1 MAARRQG
8 CHPVIVYSTLGVI
21 VRWVNDSWSAKG
33 CTLLAT
39 VPPATS
45 PSIPKAGDMIKALYF
60 LFVLSGAAG
69 LIYESTWTRYL
80 GLFVGHDAYAQI
92 IVLIIF
98 LGGMSAG
105 AMTVSRWT
113 ARLKE
118 PLYGY
123 VAVEL
128 VVGCIGLVF
137 HDIFQATT
145 GWAYHAV
152 YPLLAGSWALLVA
165 KWAIAGALILPQSV
179 MLGMTFPLMSAGVL
193 RLQPTRPGRTL
204 SLLYFSNS
212 LGAAVGVLVAGFYL
226 VELAGLPGT
235 ILAAAMLN
243 LVIAAATLCFMV
255 ASRNRGPV
263 VTAPMGSGP
272 APASTSRAPVLPDRA
287 LERLLLFTSLATAVA
302 SFIYEIDWIRML
314 ALVLGSATHSFEL
327 MLSAFILGLAVGAW
341 WIRAR
346 VDRLKDPVR
355 TLGMVQWMMGLL
367 ALATLPLYVSSFGW
381 IASLMTAFSR
391 TDAGYT
397 GFTLARYGLCLAIM
411 FPATF
416 CAGMTLPLITRI
428 LFTSGSG
435 ERAIGSVYAWNTMGS
450 ILGVA
455 LGGLVLLPVLGLKA
469 MLILGAALDMGIGV
483 LLLSRSRTFTSPATR
498 LALAAP
504 LAAGIL
510 MVVVAGRT
518 RLDTNTLASGVFRT
532 GVVLSPDQRE
542 IKFYRDGRTATV
554 TTATFKATGMM
565 SLATNGKPDASLSPD
580 WFRACD
586 SSARRVPLMG
596 DAATQTL
603 VPLITLAHAPRAR
616 SAAMIGQGSGM
627 SSHLLLAA
635 PNVKELVT
643 LEIEPQMVAGSRLFY
658 PANRRV
664 FDDPRSKIVID
675 DAKSYFASEQ
685 QRYDLIISEPSNP
698 WVSGVSGL
706 FTTEFYSRIR
716 GYLSEDG
723 VFGQWL
729 HVYEL
734 DDALVLSVMAALH
747 QNFRSY
753 EVYLV
758 PNGDLLIVASNQ
770 AALPSPDWAVFGNPV
785 LETDLCRFLPLTPAV
800 LDGLRL
806 AGRAELAPL
815 LDSFGQPNSDYYPVL
830 DLAAERRRFRHDV
843 AGGFPAISAD
853 WFNLLRAMSGSRLGP
868 GDYHVPALPENPRV
882 LARATGAL
890 LRSQTSIQLD
900 DSTFTPF
907 TRNAVFQWRQ
917 WQIMSASSRA
927 PSNWELWLDQ
937 ANAVDRLRNGGTA
950 GTTDQEF
957 DGQLSRFMERHHAP
971 AAARD
976 VVAFRRGLASWNF
989 AEAAAAAGRLMPLR
1003 ERRWI
1008 PADELR
1014 DGLVIA
1020 RLRLHDVRGARQA
1033 LDSLFPFSRR
1043 SVIDLRSQLLSSYV
1057 QSAERRQ
1064 AVALTR

>member
-1 MAARRQG
+1 
-8 CHPVIVYSTLGVI
+8 
-21 VRWVNDSWSAKG
+21 
-33 CTLLAT
+33 
-39 VPPATS
+39 
-45 PSIPKAGDMIKALYF
+45 MIRALYF

-69 LIYESTWTRYL
+69 LIYEAIWTRYL

-137 HDIFQATT
+137 HDVFQATT

-152 YPLLAGSWALLVA
+152 YPLLAGSWLLLAA
-165 KWAIAGALILPQSV
+165 KWTIAGALILPQSV

-193 RLQPTRPGRTL
+193 RLHPSRPGRKL

-243 LVIAAATLCFMV
+243 LVVAAATLCLMV
-255 ASRNRGPV
+255 AARNRR
-263 VTAPMGSGP
+263 ADSP
-272 APASTSRAPVLPDRA
+272 APTTSAAALSSDTGGRIKPDLS
-287 LERLLLFTSLATAVA
+287 LERLLLFTSFGTAVA

-346 VDRLKDPVR
+346 VDRLADPMR

-367 ALATLPLYVSSFGW
+367 ALATLPLYVTSFEW
-381 IASLMTAFSR
+381 IASLMKAFAR

-428 LFTSGSG
+428 LLRSGSG

-455 LGGLVLLPVLGLKA
+455 LGGLVLLPVLGLKP
-469 MLILGAALDMGIGV
+469 MLILGAVLDMGVGI
-483 LLLSRSRTFTSPATR
+483 LLLSRSPSFKNPVRR
-498 LALAAP
+498 LAFLAP
-504 LAAGIL
+504 LAAG
-510 MVVVAGRT
+510 VVM
-518 RLDTNTLASGVFRT
+518 
-532 GVVLSPDQRE
+532 GVVIRPDQRE

-554 TTATFKATGMM
+554 TTAKFKATGMM

-586 SSARRVPLMG
+586 SSSRRAPLIG

-603 VPLITLAHAPRAR
+603 VPLITWAYAPKAR
-616 SAAMIGQGSGM
+616 TAAMIGQGSGM

-635 PNVKELVT
+635 PNLKELVT
-643 LEIEPQMVAGSRLFY
+643 LEIEPQMIAGSRLFY

-685 QRYDLIISEPSNP
+685 QRYDVIISEPSNP

-706 FTTEFYSRIR
+706 FTTEFYSRIS
-716 GYLSEDG
+716 GYLSDDG
-723 VFGQWL
+723 VFGQWI

-734 DDALVLSVMAALH
+734 DDALVLSVLAALH

-758 PNGDLLIVASNQ
+758 PNGDLLIVASNG
-770 AALPSPDWAVFGNPV
+770 ASLPTPDWSVAQTAE
-785 LETDLCRFLPLTPAV
+785 LESDLCRFLPLTPSV
-800 LDGLRL
+800 LDALHL
-806 AGRAELAPL
+806 AGRSELAPL
-815 LDSFGQPNSDYYPVL
+815 LDTYGQPNSDYYPVL

-853 WFNLLRAMSGSRLGP
+853 WFNLLAAMRGTRVGP
-868 GDYHVPALPENPRV
+868 GGYAVPSLPENPRV

-890 LRSQTSIQLD
+890 LRAQTSAQPE
-900 DSTFTPF
+900 DSTLTAY

-917 WQIMSASSRA
+917 WQVMSGSNLA
-927 PSNWELWLDQ
+927 PSNWDLWLDQ
-937 ANAVDRLRNGGTA
+937 ANVVDRIRNGGTA
-950 GTTDQEF
+950 GTVDREF
-957 DGQLSRFMERHHAP
+957 YDQLSRFMDRHHAP
-971 AAARD
+971 APARD
-976 VVAFRRGLASWNF
+976 VVAFRRGVSSWDF
-989 AEAAAAAGRLMPLR
+989 AQAAAAAERLIPYAR
-1003 ERRWI
+1003 QHRWI
-1008 PADELR
+1008 QADELR

-1020 RLRLHDVRGARQA
+1020 RLHLRDVRGARQA
-1033 LDSLFPFSRR
+1033 LDSLFPLSRR
-1043 SVIDLRSQLLSSYV
+1043 PVTDLRSQLLAAYV
-1057 QSAERRQ
+1057 QTAERYQ
-1064 AVALTR
+1064 AVALKP

>member
-1 MAARRQG
+1 
-8 CHPVIVYSTLGVI
+8 
-21 VRWVNDSWSAKG
+21 
-33 CTLLAT
+33 
-39 VPPATS
+39 
-45 PSIPKAGDMIKALYF
+45 MIRALYF

-69 LIYESTWTRYL
+69 LIYESIWTRYL

-123 VAVEL
+123 VGVEL

-137 HDIFQATT
+137 HDVFQATT

-152 YPLLAGSWALLVA
+152 YPLLAGSWLLLAA
-165 KWAIAGALILPQSV
+165 KWTIAGALILPQSV

-193 RLQPTRPGRTL
+193 RLQPVRPGRKL

-243 LVIAAATLCFMV
+243 LVVAASTLCVMV
-255 ASRNRGPV
+255 ISRSRGQV
-263 VTAPMGSGP
+263 APAPRSRGV
-272 APASTSRAPVLPDRA
+272 APASSAAAPAQQPNLS
-287 LERLLLFTSLATAVA
+287 LERLLLFTSLGTAVA

-346 VDRLKDPVR
+346 IDRLADPLR
-355 TLGMVQWMMGLL
+355 TLGMVQWTMGLL
-367 ALATLPLYVSSFGW
+367 ALATLPLYVASFGW
-381 IASLMTAFSR
+381 IAGLLTAFAR

-428 LFTSGSG
+428 LLANGSG
-435 ERAIGSVYAWNTMGS
+435 ERSIGSVYAWNTMGS

-455 LGGLVLLPVLGLKA
+455 LGGLILLPVLGLKP
-469 MLILGAALDMGIGV
+469 MLILGAALDMALGM
-483 LLLSRSRTFTSPATR
+483 LLLSRSGAFKRPTR
-498 LALAAP
+498 RFAIGIALAA
-504 LAAGIL
+504 GVL
-510 MVVVAGRT
+510 MIVVGGGT
-518 RLDTNTLASGVFRT
+518 KLDTNTLASGVFRT
-532 GVVLSPDQRE
+532 GIVNAPGQRE
-542 IKFYRDGRTATV
+542 VKFYRDGRTATV
-554 TTATFKATGMM
+554 TTSRFKTTGMI

-580 WFRACD
+580 WFRPCD
-586 SSARRVPLMG
+586 SSARALPLTG

-603 VPLITLAHAPRAR
+603 LPMVTLAHAPSAR
-616 SAAMIGQGSGM
+616 TAAVIGQGSGM
-627 SSHLLLAA
+627 SSHLLLGS
-635 PNVKELVT
+635 PKLTELVT

-664 FDDPRSKIVID
+664 FDDPRSHIVID

-685 QRYDLIISEPSNP
+685 HRYDLILSEPSNP

-716 GYLSEDG
+716 GYLTEDG

-734 DDALVLSVMAALH
+734 DDALVLSVLAALH

-770 AALPSPDWAVFGNPV
+770 AALTRPDWSVFDSPA
-785 LETDLCRFLPLTPAV
+785 LRADLCHFVPLTPAV
-800 LDGLRL
+800 LQALRL

-815 LDSFGQPNSDYYPVL
+815 LETFGQPNSDYYPVL
-830 DLAAERRRFRHDV
+830 DLAAERRRFRHDM

-853 WFNLLRAMSGSRLGP
+853 WFNLLAAMSGTRLGP
-868 GDYHVPALPENPRV
+868 GAYAFPALPENPRV
-882 LARATGAL
+882 LARAVGGL
-890 LRSQTSIQLD
+890 LRTLASSQPD
-900 DSTFTPF
+900 DSLLTPF

-917 WQIMSASSRA
+917 WQITSASNQP
-927 PSNWELWLDQ
+927 PSNWELWLNQ

-950 GTTDQEF
+950 GMVDEEF
-957 DGQLSRFMERHHAP
+957 YGELGRFMDRHHAP
-971 AAARD
+971 AAVRD
-976 VVAFRRGLASWNF
+976 VVAFRRGVASWNF
-989 AEAAAAAGRLMPLR
+989 RDAAAAAERLMPLAR
-1003 ERRWI
+1003 EQQWI

-1014 DGLVIA
+1014 DGLVVA
-1020 RLRLHDVRGARQA
+1020 RLHLRDVRGARQA
-1033 LDSLFPFSRR
+1033 LDGLFPLSQRPLT
-1043 SVIDLRSQLLSSYV
+1043 DLRSQLLAAYV
-1057 QSAERRQ
+1057 QTAERLQ
-1064 AVALTR
+1064 SVALQP